1 MKLSNLFFLVTSPC
15 SEGQGDLAYH
25 DFFSMPVQALEL
37 FTIEHS
43 TWLRSLDHMEQ
54 ECSNFKNDL
63 SKILDSF
70 SNEKVIHWA
79 DEYQGII
86 LHNET
91 GMKLLRDDIMQQKEH
106 IASYINDKTD
116 LVSEQT
122 VSSQN
127 ALRTKIEYMEKE
139 FLSMKNSFFNDVKRE
154 GFI

>member
-1 MKLSNLFFLVTSPC
+1 
-15 SEGQGDLAYH
+15 
-25 DFFSMPVQALEL
+25 MPLRALEL

-43 TWLRSLDHMEQ
+43 TWLRSLDHMEL
-54 ECSNFKNDL
+54 ECSYFKNDL

-91 GMKLLRDDIMQQKEH
+91 GMKLLREDIMQQKEQ
-106 IASYINDKTD
+106 IASFINDKAD
-116 LVSEQT
+116 LVSEQM

-127 ALRTKIEYMEKE
+127 ALRTKIEYLEKE
-139 FLSMKNSFFNDVKRE
+139 FLSMKNSFFHDVKRE
-154 GFI
+154 HFI